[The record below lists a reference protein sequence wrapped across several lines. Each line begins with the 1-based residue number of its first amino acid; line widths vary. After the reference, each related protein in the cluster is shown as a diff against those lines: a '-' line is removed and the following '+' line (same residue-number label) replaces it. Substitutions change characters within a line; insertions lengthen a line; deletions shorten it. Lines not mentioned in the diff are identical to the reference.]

1 MNTNSDK
8 SSDKGGTSA
17 TNPRPLSPKAA
28 ELLQDRADNLPCWV
42 RSPKTGPEHYSG
54 FSRAKL
60 YELAGKG
67 AIRSVSIREP
77 GQTKGT
83 RLFNLASILTFI
95 EKCEQGAADEAA
107 KATTEGAMNA

>member
-1 MNTNSDK
+1 MSKTSPENNNTGSNAEDK
-8 SSDKGGTSA
+8 TRLA
-17 TNPRPLSPKAA
+17 PKAR
-28 ELLQDRADNLPCWV
+28 ELLRDQSNGLPIWI
-42 RSPKTGPEHYSG
+42 RSPKQGVEFYSG

-83 RLFNLASILTFI
+83 RLFNLASILAFI
-95 EKCEQGAADEAA
+95 EKCEQGAMNGGAA
-107 KATTEGAMNA
+107 N

>member
-1 MNTNSDK
+1 MLSKTTEI
-8 SSDKGGTSA
+8 GGTTA
-17 TNPRPLSPKAA
+17 TNTRPLSPKAA
-28 ELLQDRADNLPCWV
+28 ELLQDRADNHPCWV

-83 RLFNLASILTFI
+83 RLFNLASILAFI

-107 KATTEGAMNA
+107 KGTTGETANT